1 MKPVPIKPS
10 INVAETLRQIADSI
24 DSGESDGECCTMVL
38 DSKDVFSFGVGRV
51 DDSRAAVEAVFDMT
65 LGIHRLMHPVVHAL
79 EEGE

>member
-1 MKPVPIKPS
+1 MNVTPIKPS

-24 DSGESDGECCTMVL
+24 DSGEHDGECCTMVL

-65 LGIHRLMHPVVHAL
+65 LGIHKLVHPVMHVI
-79 EEGE
+79 EG